1 MIGYVT
7 IGTNDLPSSATFY
20 DALLA
25 ELGAR
30 RLMEAERYVFWGVSM
45 ERPSLCVIKPF
56 NGEPASAGNG
66 AMVALV
72 ARSRDQVD
80 QLHARALA
88 LGGTDE
94 GAPGD
99 RGGGFYAAYFRD
111 PQGNKLNAFCHG

>member
-7 IGTNDLPSSATFY
+7 LGTNDMPRATAFY

-25 ELGAR
+25 ELGAG
-30 RLMEAERYVFWGVSM
+30 RLMETDRYVFWGVSM

-56 NGEPASAGNG
+56 NGERASAGNG
-66 AMVALV
+66 VMVALAV
-72 ARSRDQVD
+72 NDRGKVD

-94 GAPGD
+94 GAPGE
-99 RGGGFYAAYFRD
+99 RGGGFYVAYFRD
-111 PQGNKLNAFCHG
+111 PEGNKLNAFCHG